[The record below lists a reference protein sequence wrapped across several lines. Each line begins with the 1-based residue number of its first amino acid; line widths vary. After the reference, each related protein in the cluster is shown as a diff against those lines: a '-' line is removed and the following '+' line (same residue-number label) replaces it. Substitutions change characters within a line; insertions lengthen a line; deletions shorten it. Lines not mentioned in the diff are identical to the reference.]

1 MALFAFWVLLFF
13 IFGSVGSAF
22 NGARFAESMFCGF
35 LCAGAFVLFLGFIV
49 VLDAA
54 LNILI

>member
-13 IFGSVGSAF
+13 LFGAVGSAF
-22 NGARFAESMFCGF
+22 NGARFAESMLCGF
-35 LCAGAFVLFLGFIV
+35 LCAGAFVSFMALIAAI
-49 VLDAA
+49 DAA